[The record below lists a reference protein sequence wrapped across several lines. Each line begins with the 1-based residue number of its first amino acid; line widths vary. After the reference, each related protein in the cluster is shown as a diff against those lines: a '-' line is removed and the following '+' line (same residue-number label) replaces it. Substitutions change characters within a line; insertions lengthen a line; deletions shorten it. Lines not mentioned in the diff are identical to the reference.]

1 MKQLISIPE
10 AAKQVLGGLGE
21 STLRRWIT
29 EGRVPVVRLGRRLF
43 IQTQVLDE
51 FIKSGEQVHEK
62 GGRVSDRKHG
72 HGVGA

>member
-1 MKQLISIPE
+1 MQRLLSVRD
-10 AAKQVLGGLGE
+10 AAKQVLGGVGE

-43 IQTQVLDE
+43 IQTQALDE